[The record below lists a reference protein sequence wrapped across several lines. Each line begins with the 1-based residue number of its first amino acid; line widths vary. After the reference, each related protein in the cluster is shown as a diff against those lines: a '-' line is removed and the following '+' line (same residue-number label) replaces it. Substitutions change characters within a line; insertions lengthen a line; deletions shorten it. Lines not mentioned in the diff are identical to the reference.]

1 MGEVW
6 PELPLGTA
14 LTVVKLD
21 PDGQEV
27 ARYRGVV
34 IDAGAPN
41 PWVAVQATWVSREHD
56 LDGLLFIAGDVLH
69 EFFSPTHRFNV
80 FAVFAPNGELR
91 GWYANVTHPA
101 RLDATTNPTT
111 LIWHDLYID
120 VVALPSGRVVV
131 RDEDELEE
139 SGLRETDRELY
150 DAIRSTRDEILALA
164 RQRAFPFHEADV
176 LSAMPH
182 LS

>member
-6 PELPLGTA
+6 PELPPGTA
-14 LTVVKLD
+14 LTVIKLD

-27 ARYRGVV
+27 ARYPGVV
-34 IDAGAPN
+34 IEAEALS

-56 LDGLLFIAGDVLH
+56 LDGLLFIAGDMLH
-69 EFFSPTHRFNV
+69 EFFSPNHRFNV
-80 FAVFAPNGELR
+80 FAVFAPDGQLR
-91 GWYANVTHPA
+91 GWYANVTYPS
-101 RLDATTNPTT
+101 RLDATTHPMT

-120 VVALPSGRVVV
+120 VVALPGGRVVV

-150 DAIRSTRDEILALA
+150 DAIRATRDEILALA
-164 RQRAFPFHEADV
+164 RQRAFPFHEADIV
-176 LSAMPH
+176 TATPH